1 MLLLLP
7 SVVLATALSAALG
20 FDCTFADSYPKQYV
34 SYKTDKT
41 LTLDGKLDDPAWQE
55 VAWTDRFVDI
65 STATSPRLA
74 THAKIRWDDE
84 FLYVGALLEEPQAF
98 ANITSTC
105 HCINATQ
112 DQVIFHDNDFEIFV
126 DAPGTTH

>member
-1 MLLLLP
+1 MLRLC
-7 SVVLATALSAALG
+7 TALACASVGLS
-20 FDCTFADSYPKQYV
+20 FDCTFFDSYPKQYV
-34 SYKTDKT
+34 AYKTDHD
-41 LTLDGKLDDPAWQE
+41 LVIDGKLDDAAWAE
-55 VAWTDRFVDI
+55 VAWTERFVDI
-65 STATSPRLA
+65 STDTPPRLS

-98 ANITSTC
+98 ANITTTC
-105 HCINATQ
+105 HCVNASQ

>member
-1 MLLLLP
+1 MLLLI
-7 SVVLATALSAALG
+7 VALSAGLGAALG
-20 FDCTFADSYPKQYV
+20 FDCTFAASYPKQYV
-34 SYKTDKT
+34 AYKTNET
-41 LTLDGKLDDPAWQE
+41 LVLDGKLDDPAWQE
-55 VAWTDRFVDI
+55 VEWTDRFVDI
-65 STATSPRLA
+65 STTVSPRLS

-105 HCINATQ
+105 HCLNASQ